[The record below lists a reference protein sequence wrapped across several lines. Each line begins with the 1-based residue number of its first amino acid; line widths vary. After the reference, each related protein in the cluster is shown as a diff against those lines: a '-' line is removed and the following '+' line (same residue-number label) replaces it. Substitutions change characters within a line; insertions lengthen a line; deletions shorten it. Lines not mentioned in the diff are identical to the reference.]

1 MKTLFKNKFLIGA
14 AIIFW
19 LSLYF
24 VVSLQTKVEIK
35 SQEAFKN
42 EISMNV
48 K

>member
-19 LSLYF
+19 LSLYC
-24 VVSLQTKVEIK
+24 VVSLQAKVEIK
-35 SQEAFKN
+35 KENFNN
-42 EISMNV
+42 EISMSI

>member
-19 LSLYF
+19 LSLYC
-24 VVSLQTKVEIK
+24 VAALQTKVEVK